1 MLHCESRTDYF
12 RSANAL
18 IRYLV
23 GLIAVVIVAIVFL
36 PKYILIIANER
47 ILIVRK
53 ALALAVL
60 FVAIQAG
67 GCSLLSHQAPT
78 EDVDKAAGLFFQRL
92 DNQDFNGIYD
102 DCSKRFKT
110 NKPRQTILQSLAEL
124 AANGKTQNF
133 QRTKMSI
140 DSEGKNRVVTPVYQ
154 VLFDQTPG
162 EITLNF
168 QDESGEWKLLGFA
181 FKPRRQ

>member
-1 MLHCESRTDYF
+1 L
-12 RSANAL
+12 
-18 IRYLV
+18 
-23 GLIAVVIVAIVFL
+23 
-36 PKYILIIANER
+36 
-47 ILIVRK
+47 RK
-53 ALALAVL
+53 AFVL
-60 FVAIQAG
+60 ILLLTAIIVE

-92 DNQDFNGIYD
+92 DNQDFNKIYD

-110 NKPRQTILQSLAEL
+110 NKPRQTVVQSLAEL
-124 AANGKTQNF
+124 AVNGKVEGRF
-133 QRTKMSI
+133 QRSSMPI
-140 DSEGKNRVVTPVYQ
+140 DDQGKERVVSPVYQ
-154 VLFDQTPG
+154 VLFEQMPG

>member
-1 MLHCESRTDYF
+1 MLILLLT
-12 RSANAL
+12 A
-18 IRYLV
+18 I
-23 GLIAVVIVAIVFL
+23 IV
-36 PKYILIIANER
+36 E
-47 ILIVRK
+47 
-53 ALALAVL
+53 
-60 FVAIQAG
+60 

-92 DNQDFNGIYD
+92 DNQDFNKIYD

-110 NKPRQTILQSLAEL
+110 NKPRQTVVQSLAEL
-124 AANGKTQNF
+124 AVNGKVEGRF
-133 QRTKMSI
+133 QRSSMPI
-140 DSEGKNRVVTPVYQ
+140 DDQGKERVVSPVYQ
-154 VLFDQTPG
+154 VLFEQMPG